1 MLRICKIHSLQQT
14 YLFIYLV
21 ITIGYLSFI
30 ALLTESLM
38 NKKSEKEIKKFLN

>member
-14 YLFIYLV
+14 YLFILV

-38 NKKSEKEIKKFLN
+38 NKKS